1 MIHINTTP
9 LAFYTRLDQQS
20 HRLSYAHGGVYSLIC
35 STSKLLP
42 FQIIV
47 DSAFPSVTAVILRDI
62 HGASVRN
69 MTSHFSAA
77 ELKRIS
83 YDTYDVLVYL
93 GTTAVSPALAEG
105 LYYLEIQT
113 ATANLYSEVFN
124 AVSSIQ
130 AAEVVG
136 ITYWDNQDFI
146 FQHTEGR
153 LSYANNYRNKLYLCT
168 KLAKPDYKIE
178 EVVEDRDGFKF
189 VEKQIQKKVF
199 KFSFLATEYMCDV
212 TSIIGMHDNII
223 INHNNRVYAVYDIL
237 FTPTWTDDGFLAN
250 VDAEFT
256 TDAVIKKI
264 GRLFPKHNLGDFNTD
279 FNTDFNVI

>member
-9 LAFYTRLDQQS
+9 LAFYGRLDQQS
-20 HRLSYAHGGVYSLIC
+20 HRLGYAYGGVYSLIC
-35 STSKLLP
+35 STTKLLP
-42 FQIIV
+42 FQVIV
-47 DSAFPSVTAVILRDI
+47 EKTFPNVTAVILRDI
-62 HGASVRN
+62 HGVLVRD
-69 MTSHFSAA
+69 MTSHFSST
-77 ELKRIS
+77 ELLRKQF
-83 YDTYDVLVYL
+83 DTYDILVYL
-93 GTTAVSPALAEG
+93 GASTVSPALAEG

-113 ATANLYSEVFN
+113 ATAKLYSEIFN
-124 AVSSIQ
+124 AIKTVQ
-130 AAEVVG
+130 ATEVVG
-136 ITYWDNQDFI
+136 VTYWDNQDFI

-153 LSYANNYRNKLYLCT
+153 LSYVDNYRNKLYLFT

-212 TSIIGMHDNII
+212 VSIVGMHDNII
-223 INHNNRVYAVYDIL
+223 ITHNNKVYAVYDIL
-237 FTPTWTDDGFLAN
+237 FTPTWTADGFLAN

-264 GRLFPKHNLGDFNTD
+264 GRLFPKHNLGDFNSD

>member
-9 LAFYTRLDQQS
+9 LAFYSRLDQQS
-20 HRLSYAHGGVYSLIC
+20 QRLAYAYNGVYSLIC

-47 DSAFPSVTAVILRDI
+47 GTDFPVIVAIILRDI
-62 HGASVRN
+62 HGTQIRDL
-69 MTSHFSAA
+69 TTFFSTT
-77 ELKRIS
+77 ELLRKS
-83 YDTYDVLVYL
+83 FTDYDLLIYL
-93 GTTAVSPALAEG
+93 GTTSLSPIIPEG

-113 ATANLYSEVFN
+113 ASETLYSDVFN
-124 AVSSIQ
+124 AVTTVQ
-130 AAEVVG
+130 ASEIVG
-136 ITYWDNQDFI
+136 ITYWDNEDFI
-146 FQHTEGR
+146 FQHTPGR
-153 LSYANNYRNKLYLCT
+153 LVYTDNYRSKIYLPT

-189 VEKQIQKKVF
+189 VEKQIQKKIF
-199 KFSFLATEYMCDV
+199 RFSFLAPEYICDV
-212 TSIIGMHDNII
+212 MSLVGMHDNII
-223 INHNNRVYAVYDIL
+223 ITHNNKIYTIYDIL

-264 GRLFPKHNLGDFNTD
+264 GRLFPKHNLGDFNSD
-279 FNTDFNVI
+279 FNSDFNVI

>member
-9 LAFYTRLDQQS
+9 LAFYDTLDRQS
-20 HRLSYAHGGVYSLIC
+20 HRLGYAYGGVYSLIC
-35 STSKLLP
+35 SITKLLP

-47 DSAFPSVTAVILRDI
+47 DNAFPSVTAVILRDI

-69 MTSHFSAA
+69 MTSHFSAT
-77 ELKRIS
+77 ELKRVS
-83 YDTYDVLVYL
+83 YGTYDVLVYL
-93 GTTAVSPALAEG
+93 GATAVSPALAEG

-113 ATANLYSEVFN
+113 TTANLYSEVFN
-124 AVSSIQ
+124 AVRSIQ

-136 ITYWDNQDFI
+136 ITYWDNEDFI
-146 FQHTEGR
+146 FQHTAGR
-153 LSYANNYRNKLYLCT
+153 LAYSDNYRNKLYLPT

-212 TSIIGMHDNII
+212 VSIIGMHDNII

-264 GRLFPKHNLGDFNTD
+264 GRLFPTHNLGDFNTD

>member
-9 LAFYTRLDQQS
+9 LAFYDTLDRQS
-20 HRLSYAHGGVYSLIC
+20 HRLGYAYGGVYSLIC
-35 STSKLLP
+35 SITKLLP

-47 DSAFPSVTAVILRDI
+47 DSSFPSVTAVILRDI

-69 MTSHFSAA
+69 MTSHFSAT

-83 YDTYDVLVYL
+83 YDTYDALVYL
-93 GTTAVSPALAEG
+93 GATAVSPALAEG

-124 AVSSIQ
+124 AVRSIQ

-153 LSYANNYRNKLYLCT
+153 LSYADNYRNKLYLCT

-212 TSIIGMHDNII
+212 ASIIGMHDNII
-223 INHNNRVYAVYDIL
+223 ITHNNRVYAVYDIL